1 MVAVGHPRAGRVSPY
16 HTRDTIPAIAS
27 ADLPATLAPPAM
39 PARIIRINVARVGEA
54 AAAALPRLDA
64 EVALQLDYINGA
76 LEGREYI
83 LGNELTAADIQLSFV
98 GELAAARFGIAA
110 YPDIEACV
118 KRFQA
123 RPAYQAALARG
134 GAYSFA
140 S

>member
-83 LGNELTAADIQLSFV
+83 LGNELTRPTSSSALSANSRLH
-98 GELAAARFGIAA
+98 GLGSPLIPTSRHA
-110 YPDIEACV
+110 
-118 KRFQA
+118 
-123 RPAYQAALARG
+123 
-134 GAYSFA
+134 
-140 S
+140 